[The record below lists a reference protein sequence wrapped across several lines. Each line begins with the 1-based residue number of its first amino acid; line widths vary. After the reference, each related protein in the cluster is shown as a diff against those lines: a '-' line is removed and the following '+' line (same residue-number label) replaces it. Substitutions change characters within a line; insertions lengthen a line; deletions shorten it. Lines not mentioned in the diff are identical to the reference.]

1 MVTTMLVT
9 TILVSHS
16 TDLRDLRDLRTLELR
31 KAVCLTFFAEG
42 GKSAH

>member
-1 MVTTMLVT
+1 MLVT

-16 TDLRDLRDLRTLELR
+16 TDLRDLRTLELR